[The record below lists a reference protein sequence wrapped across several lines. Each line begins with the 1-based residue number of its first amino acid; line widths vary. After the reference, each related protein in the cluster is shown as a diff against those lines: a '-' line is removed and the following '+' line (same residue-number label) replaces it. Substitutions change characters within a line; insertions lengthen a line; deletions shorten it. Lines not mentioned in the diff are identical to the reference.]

1 MTENNTTP
9 LLLHEIIIIRTFG
22 GLMARYLK
30 FTKSWRKQAEA
41 MMQVVSPLM
50 MQSHKELLKVKMLRE
65 RWSQSQKQT
74 DILDRKKGGQT
85 LR

>member
-1 MTENNTTP
+1 
-9 LLLHEIIIIRTFG
+9 
-22 GLMARYLK
+22 
-30 FTKSWRKQAEA
+30 

-85 LR
+85 LRQTGSRPVGKEGKRESAVKKGRCGGRKVRK